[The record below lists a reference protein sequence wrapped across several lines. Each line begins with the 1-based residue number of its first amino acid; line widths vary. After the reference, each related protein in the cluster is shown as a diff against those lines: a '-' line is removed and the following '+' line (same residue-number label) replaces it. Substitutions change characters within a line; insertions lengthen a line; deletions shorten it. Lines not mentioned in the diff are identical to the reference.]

1 MTRES
6 DLTSYCNCDFAFAKQ
21 VDFCHKSVMKSE
33 KSGLLRILARDAAIV
48 LGTVC
53 LVASLS
59 ATAQAEP
66 VVETPQVEADAT
78 TPVRGT
84 TQSQGASQSQ
94 QTRSVDTGRAREV
107 RCLAEAV
114 YYEAK
119 GEPRRGQ
126 EAVAE
131 VVANRVAS
139 RAYPNTFCG
148 VVYQRSTRVCQFSWA
163 CSGRR
168 APHGLQWQ
176 RANEI
181 AERVVDGWRPGV
193 AVGATHF
200 HATFVSPSWSRVYR
214 RVANIGGHIFYR
226 PNVR

>member
-1 MTRES
+1 
-6 DLTSYCNCDFAFAKQ
+6 
-21 VDFCHKSVMKSE
+21 MKSGQ
-33 KSGLLRILARDAAIV
+33 SGLLRTLARDAATV

-59 ATAQAEP
+59 AAAQAEP
-66 VVETPQVEADAT
+66 VVETPQVDAAT
-78 TPVRGT
+78 TT

-94 QTRSVDTGRAREV
+94 QTRSVDTDRARQV

-139 RAYPNTFCG
+139 RAFPNTFCG
-148 VVYQRSTRVCQFSWA
+148 VVYQRTARVCQFSWV
-163 CSGRR
+163 CTSRR
-168 APHGLQWQ
+168 APSGLQWQ

-193 AVGATHF
+193 ATGATHF
-200 HATFVSPSWSRVYR
+200 HAHFVSPNWSRVYR
-214 RVANIGGHIFYR
+214 RVATIGGHIFYR
-226 PNVR
+226 SNVR

>member
-1 MTRES
+1 MFVALETMCS
-6 DLTSYCNCDFAFAKQ
+6 CDFAFAKGGY
-21 VDFCHKSVMKSE
+21 FCHKLRMKSE

-53 LVASLS
+53 LVVSLS
-59 ATAQAEP
+59 ATAHAEP
-66 VVETPQVEADAT
+66 VVETPQVEADVTT
-78 TPVRGT
+78 TPTQGT
-84 TQSQGASQSQ
+84 TISS

-131 VVANRVAS
+131 VVATRVAS

-168 APHGLQWQ
+168 APSGLQWQ

-181 AERVVDGWRPGV
+181 AERVVNGWRPGV
-193 AVGATHF
+193 APGATHF

-214 RVANIGGHIFYR
+214 RVASIGGHIFYR
-226 PNVR
+226 PSAR

>member
-1 MTRES
+1 
-6 DLTSYCNCDFAFAKQ
+6 
-21 VDFCHKSVMKSE
+21 MKSE
-33 KSGLLRILARDAAIV
+33 QSGLLRILARDAAIV

-53 LVASLS
+53 LVVSLS

-66 VVETPQVEADAT
+66 VVETPQVVADET
-78 TPVRGT
+78 T

-94 QTRSVDTGRAREV
+94 QTRSVDTDRARQV

-119 GEPRRGQ
+119 GEPLRGQ
-126 EAVAE
+126 QAVAE

-148 VVYQRSTRVCQFSWA
+148 VVYQRSARVCQFSWA
-163 CSGRR
+163 CSPRR
-168 APHGLQWQ
+168 APSGIQWQ

-193 AVGATHF
+193 ARGATHF
-200 HATFVSPSWSRVYR
+200 HATFVAPSWSRVYR
-214 RVANIGGHIFYR
+214 RVATIGGHMFYR
-226 PNVR
+226 PSAR

>member
-1 MTRES
+1 M
-6 DLTSYCNCDFAFAKQ
+6 A
-21 VDFCHKSVMKSE
+21 VMKSE
-33 KSGLLRILARDAAIV
+33 QSGLLRILARDAAVV

-53 LVASLS
+53 LVVSLS

-66 VVETPQVEADAT
+66 VVETPQVEADVT
-78 TPVRGT
+78 T

-94 QTRSVDTGRAREV
+94 QTRSVDTDRARQV

-119 GEPRRGQ
+119 GEPIRGQ
-126 EAVAE
+126 QAVAE

-148 VVYQRSTRVCQFSWA
+148 VVYQRSARVCQFSWA
-163 CSGRR
+163 CSSRR
-168 APHGLQWQ
+168 APSGLQWQ

-181 AERVVDGWRPGV
+181 AERVIDGWRPGV

-214 RVANIGGHIFYR
+214 RVTSIGGHIFYR

>member
-1 MTRES
+1 
-6 DLTSYCNCDFAFAKQ
+6 
-21 VDFCHKSVMKSE
+21 MKSGQ
-33 KSGLLRILARDAAIV
+33 SGLSRVLARDAATV

-53 LVASLS
+53 LIASLS
-59 ATAQAEP
+59 AVAHAEP
-66 VVETPQVEADAT
+66 VVETPQVDAAT
-78 TPVRGT
+78 TT
-84 TQSQGASQSQ
+84 TQSQGAPDQKQAAVVS
-94 QTRSVDTGRAREV
+94 DRARQV

-131 VVANRVAS
+131 VVATRVAS

-148 VVYQRSTRVCQFSWA
+148 VVYQRTARVCQFSWA
-163 CSGRR
+163 CSARR
-168 APHGLQWQ
+168 APHGPQWA
-176 RANEI
+176 RANDI

-193 AVGATHF
+193 ATGATHF

-214 RVANIGGHIFYR
+214 RVAHIGGHVFYR
-226 PNVR
+226 PGVR

>member
-1 MTRES
+1 
-6 DLTSYCNCDFAFAKQ
+6 
-21 VDFCHKSVMKSE
+21 MKSGQ
-33 KSGLLRILARDAAIV
+33 SGLLKILARDAAIV

-66 VVETPQVEADAT
+66 VVETPQVDAAT
-78 TPVRGT
+78 TT

-94 QTRSVDTGRAREV
+94 QTRSEISDRARQV

-148 VVYQRSTRVCQFSWA
+148 VVYQRSARVCQFSWA
-163 CSGRR
+163 CTGRR
-168 APHGLQWQ
+168 APSGLQWQ

-214 RVANIGGHIFYR
+214 RVASIGGHVFYR
-226 PNVR
+226 PSVR

>member
-1 MTRES
+1 
-6 DLTSYCNCDFAFAKQ
+6 
-21 VDFCHKSVMKSE
+21 MKSE
-33 KSGLLRILARDAAIV
+33 QSGLLRIFARDAAIV

-66 VVETPQVEADAT
+66 VVETPQVEADVT
-78 TPVRGT
+78 T

-94 QTRSVDTGRAREV
+94 QTRSVVTDRARQV

-148 VVYQRSTRVCQFSWA
+148 VVYQRTTRVCQFSWA

-168 APHGLQWQ
+168 APSGIQWQ
-176 RANEI
+176 RANDI

-200 HATFVSPSWSRVYR
+200 HAHFVSPSWSRVYR
-214 RVANIGGHIFYR
+214 RVATIGGHMFYR
-226 PNVR
+226 PNGR

>member
-1 MTRES
+1 
-6 DLTSYCNCDFAFAKQ
+6 
-21 VDFCHKSVMKSE
+21 MKSE
-33 KSGLLRILARDAAIV
+33 KSGLLGILARDAAIV

-59 ATAQAEP
+59 AAAQAEP
-66 VVETPQVEADAT
+66 VVETPQVEADTTTT
-78 TPVRGT
+78 TPIQGT
-84 TQSQGASQSQ
+84 TTPPL
-94 QTRSVDTGRAREV
+94 TRSEVSDRARQV

-148 VVYQRSTRVCQFSWA
+148 VVYQRSGRVCQFSWA

-168 APHGLQWQ
+168 APNGLQWQ
-176 RANEI
+176 RANDI
-181 AERVVDGWRPGV
+181 AERVVDGWQPRV

-214 RVANIGGHIFYR
+214 RVTSIGGHIFYR

>member
-1 MTRES
+1 
-6 DLTSYCNCDFAFAKQ
+6 
-21 VDFCHKSVMKSE
+21 MKSE
-33 KSGLLRILARDAAIV
+33 QSGLLRILARDAAIV

-59 ATAQAEP
+59 AAAHAEP
-66 VVETPQVEADAT
+66 VVETPQVEADVT
-78 TPVRGT
+78 T

-94 QTRSVDTGRAREV
+94 QTRSVNTGRAREV

-148 VVYQRSTRVCQFSWA
+148 VVYQRSARVCQFSWA

-168 APHGLQWQ
+168 APSGIQWQ
-176 RANEI
+176 RASDI

-214 RVANIGGHIFYR
+214 RVTSIGGHVFYR
-226 PNVR
+226 PNVAR

>member
-1 MTRES
+1 
-6 DLTSYCNCDFAFAKQ
+6 
-21 VDFCHKSVMKSE
+21 MKSGQ
-33 KSGLLRILARDAAIV
+33 SGLLRTLARDAATV
-48 LGTVC
+48 LGTVFV
-53 LVASLS
+53 VASLS
-59 ATAQAEP
+59 AAAQAEP
-66 VVETPQVEADAT
+66 VVETPQVDAAT
-78 TPVRGT
+78 TT

-94 QTRSVDTGRAREV
+94 QTRSEVSDRARQV

-148 VVYQRSTRVCQFSWA
+148 VVYQRSARVCQFSWA
-163 CSGRR
+163 CSSRR
-168 APHGLQWQ
+168 APSGLQWQ

-193 AVGATHF
+193 ASGATHF
-200 HATFVSPSWSRVYR
+200 HAHFVSPSWSRVYR
-214 RVANIGGHIFYR
+214 RVATIGGHIFYR

>member
-1 MTRES
+1 
-6 DLTSYCNCDFAFAKQ
+6 
-21 VDFCHKSVMKSE
+21 MKSGQT
-33 KSGLLRILARDAAIV
+33 GLSRDLARDAATV

-53 LVASLS
+53 LIVSLS
-59 ATAQAEP
+59 AVAHAEP
-66 VVETPQVEADAT
+66 VVDLPQVDADIT
-78 TPVRGT
+78 T
-84 TQSQGASQSQ
+84 TQSQGKPQ
-94 QTRSVDTGRAREV
+94 QPRNTVDLDRARQV

-131 VVANRVAS
+131 VVATRVAS
-139 RAYPNTFCG
+139 RAYPNTYCG
-148 VVYQRSTRVCQFSWA
+148 VVYQRAGRVCQFSWA
-163 CSGRR
+163 CSSM
-168 APHGLQWQ
+168 ATPSGLQWR

-200 HATFVSPSWSRVYR
+200 HATFVAPSWSRVYK
-214 RVANIGGHIFYR
+214 RVASIGGHVFYR
-226 PNVR
+226 PRVG

>member
-1 MTRES
+1 
-6 DLTSYCNCDFAFAKQ
+6 LCGCDFAFAKKAPMW
-21 VDFCHKSVMKSE
+21 HNALMKSGQT
-33 KSGLLRILARDAAIV
+33 GLLRVLARDAAIV

-59 ATAQAEP
+59 AAAQAEP
-66 VVETPQVEADAT
+66 VVETPQVEADT
-78 TPVRGT
+78 TT

-94 QTRSVDTGRAREV
+94 QTRSVDTDRARQV

-131 VVANRVAS
+131 VVATRVAS

-148 VVYQRSTRVCQFSWA
+148 VVYQRSARVCQFSWA
-163 CSGRR
+163 CSSRR
-168 APHGLQWQ
+168 APSGLQWQ

-214 RVANIGGHIFYR
+214 RVANIGGHVFYR
-226 PNVR
+226 PSAR

>member
-1 MTRES
+1 MT
-6 DLTSYCNCDFAFAKQ
+6 
-21 VDFCHKSVMKSE
+21 VMKSRQ
-33 KSGLLRILARDAAIV
+33 SGLLRILARDAAIV
-48 LGTVC
+48 LGTVS
-53 LVASLS
+53 LMASLS
-59 ATAQAEP
+59 AVAHAEP
-66 VVETPQVEADAT
+66 VVETTQVEADIS
-78 TPVRGT
+78 T
-84 TQSQGASQSQ
+84 TQSQGSSQSQ
-94 QTRSVDTGRAREV
+94 QTRSASAVRGREV

-131 VVANRVAS
+131 VVATRVAS

-148 VVYQRSTRVCQFSWA
+148 VVYQRSARVCQFSWA
-163 CSGRR
+163 CSSKR
-168 APHGLQWQ
+168 APNGLQWQ
-176 RANEI
+176 RANDI

-193 AVGATHF
+193 APGATHF

-226 PNVR
+226 SNARR